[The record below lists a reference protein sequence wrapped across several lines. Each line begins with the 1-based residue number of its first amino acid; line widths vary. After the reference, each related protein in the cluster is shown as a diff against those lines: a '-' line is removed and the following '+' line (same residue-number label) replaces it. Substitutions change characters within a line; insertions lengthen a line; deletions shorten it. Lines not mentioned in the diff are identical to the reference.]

1 MICANCMVSQSLRE
15 FVFGRGSLAQCDHCG
30 GECGSVDEETL
41 ASHVEALFHTTLVP
55 FEDLPEKIKIDL
67 VEGGADYPLRE
78 IFDHLDCHPPTN
90 SDAFNNLLV
99 ERLEQEFVT
108 SDELLVDKCFMLNDG
123 KFTDNEF
130 SLKWLRFL
138 SSIRSVYRF
147 FNRPAKE
154 FLDELFHIFLDDY
167 DLKKLGVVIDLGWN
181 CPLYRARIAS
191 SKDVLKEIQDS
202 PARQLG
208 APPANIAS
216 DQRMSPAGISV
227 FYAAADRGTCISE
240 IRPLVG
246 DFAVSGEFRPL
257 RKLKLLDLNK
267 LPECQPV
274 NDIYADDYVKH
285 AHAVVFFKELVF
297 QVSRPAR
304 RSEGHP
310 YLPTQFIFE
319 YLRVKFGDMVDG
331 IVYSSVQQDKRGQ
344 CIALFPEKCNVAD
357 EAVCQLQLVDDIF
370 GEEHRD
376 SLFFVPDSL
385 RYHRVRGVNYAQDEE
400 ETDFLFTASDDLLEL
415 VGSRF

>member
-1 MICANCMVSQSLRE
+1 MVSESLE
-15 FVFGRGSLAQCDHCG
+15 KFVLGRGSITHCDHCG
-30 GECGSVDEETL
+30 NECSAVDDEIL
-41 ASHVEALFHTTLVP
+41 ASHIEALFETVLVP
-55 FEDLPEKIKIDL
+55 FDELPEMVRTEL
-67 VEGGADYPLRE
+67 FCGADHPLRE
-78 IFDHLDCHPPTN
+78 VSDHIDFNLPTH
-90 SDAFNNLLV
+90 SDAFNNFLV
-99 ERLEQEFVT
+99 ERLEQEFVA
-108 SDELLVDKCFMLNDG
+108 SDASSVDKCFMVNDG

-130 SLKWLRFL
+130 TWKWLRFL
-138 SSIRSVYRF
+138 SSVRSEHRF
-147 FNRPAKE
+147 FNRSAKE

-167 DLKKLGVVIDLGWN
+167 DLEKPSVVAEFGWDI
-181 CPLYRARIAS
+181 PLYRARIAS
-191 SKDVLKEIQDS
+191 SIGVLRDIQAS

-227 FYAAADRGTCISE
+227 FYAATDRGTCISE

-267 LPECQPV
+267 LPECQSV
-274 NDIYADDYVKH
+274 EDIYAENYVQH

-297 QVSRPAR
+297 QMSRPAR

-331 IVYSSVQQDKRGQ
+331 IVYSSVQQDQQGP
-344 CIALFPEKCNVAD
+344 CVALFPEKGGVAD
-357 EAVCQLQLVDDIF
+357 EAVCQWHLTEDIF
-370 GEEHRD
+370 GEERQD
-376 SLFFVPDSL
+376 SLFFVPESL
-385 RYHRVRGVNYAQDEE
+385 RYHRVRGVSYAQDEDE
-400 ETDFLFTASDDLLEL
+400 NDFLLTASDDLLEL